1 MRAGIILTGK
11 PIEVDFDETK
21 HVYATP
27 EGVRVPSVSELLR
40 PLTASVYSEV
50 DPEVLRRAAEFG
62 TAVHACTEFLDAGDL
77 DEDSIDPAWASSL
90 DAYKAFLRDCAPE
103 WSGVELRLACE
114 RYAGTLDR
122 VGTMKGETWIVD
134 LKTTSTIHD
143 HVGVQ
148 LAAYEALYRAHHP
161 GFPETAEIKLAALQL
176 RKDGT
181 YRLVQFGSAADRA
194 CVNALITLRNWKLN
208 HDYS

>member
-62 TAVHACTEFLDAGDL
+62 TAVHEIG
-77 DEDSIDPAWASSL
+77 
-90 DAYKAFLRDCAPE
+90 
-103 WSGVELRLACE
+103 
-114 RYAGTLDR
+114 
-122 VGTMKGETWIVD
+122 
-134 LKTTSTIHD
+134 
-143 HVGVQ
+143 
-148 LAAYEALYRAHHP
+148 RAH
-161 GFPETAEIKLAALQL
+161 
-176 RKDGT
+176 
-181 YRLVQFGSAADRA
+181 V
-194 CVNALITLRNWKLN
+194 
-208 HDYS
+208 